1 MEEVDVSH
9 EALVRELSDASL
21 ESHKIAA
28 VMCVYRVLP
37 LLQRRTE
44 TGTAVEV
51 PAERWSRGVMEGE
64 VFSVLDALRAGVDSE
79 VNDESLEE
87 DDEIQEIFAMA
98 SEMVLRAFAEDLE
111 VPRWSDWCSS
121 LCLDIHQAFD
131 ALAEDA
137 DLEPQFYPAGQ
148 YPDLTELQACE
159 LEDQVRILRL
169 LRHRSPA
176 NDAKVMDIAD
186 AGQARIAASLG
197 RVLDAES

>member
-9 EALVRELSDASL
+9 EALVRELSDASF

-28 VMCVYRVLP
+28 AMCVYRILP
-37 LLQRRTE
+37 LLELRSAV
-44 TGTAVEV
+44 GTAVEL
-51 PAERWSRGVMEGE
+51 PAEKWPAVVMEGE
-64 VFSVLDALRAGVDSE
+64 IFPILEALRTRLNAE
-79 VNDESLEE
+79 VNDESVEGDEE
-87 DDEIQEIFAMA
+87 IEEIFAMA
-98 SEMVLRAFAEDLE
+98 SEMVLRALVEDLE

-131 ALAEDA
+131 ALVEDA

-169 LRHRSPA
+169 LRHRSA
-176 NDAKVMDIAD
+176 TNDAKVMEIAE
-186 AGQARIAASLG
+186 AGKARIAASME